1 MGEVIFTQVNDENET
16 TTYEK
21 EIVAIL
27 LPDFVLNFRY
37 SLLVLENWIEQ
48 FRSIQTCPKLSKVHI
63 L

>member
-27 LPDFVLNFRY
+27 LPDFVLNCRY
-37 SLLVLENWIEQ
+37 GRELDGT
-48 FRSIQTCPKLSKVHI
+48 IQKHPNVSKTF
-63 L
+63 